1 MIKHFIKVE
10 EAIKYISQWREYRL
24 PKGEHCIVDKGVTGC
39 GYTEFCL
46 TNEDPVVLCS
56 PRKLLLENKRDQHL
70 KDYNILYLEN
80 KMEKDKQDYEAVKNM
95 RREVE
100 KHLFVCQELG
110 LSPKF
115 MITYD
120 STPYIIQ
127 YLLELGLIEEFT
139 FVVDEFQSIFLDSYF
154 KSNVEIDFVES
165 LQACT
170 SVVYLSATPM
180 LDKYLE
186 KLPEF
191 KDLTCYK
198 LDWSDTGYVEKVKIK
213 RRRVSSLT
221 SECGKIID
229 KYLEGKFPMTLNNEG
244 KPVESKEAVFY
255 FNSVGEITRIIK
267 SKGLTPENTLILC
280 SPTKENETKLTNIKF
295 SFGRVPLK
303 DEPNPMFIF
312 CTSAI
317 YMGVDLY
324 SDCASS
330 YVFADPNVE
339 CLALDISLDLAQIIG
354 RQRNRLNPFKN
365 EIVLFYRTRRK
376 DETQMTREEFD
387 EAQKERRQ
395 STERLLEVFNGI
407 TNIKAKQDYIE
418 TLKDSIKVSN
428 YKRNFVS
435 ISKNTNL
442 PVYNYLI
449 DIANERAWE
458 VSQEHYQ
465 DEISVTREL
474 AANKNFIQEKYKS
487 REEVIVKDFLDN
499 HFYATGI
506 FKEKMKMYCEF
517 RDKYKH
523 DIEILECLFFKIPD
537 QRFRMFYEYYGTSGC
552 SAKRY
557 EEKELDRGWRNAT
570 QEDRLKIEMSSR
582 FKPGDRYSLED
593 LKKIIQEMY
602 DRLGIKKKAK
612 ASDLGN
618 YFKTSRT
625 QVTMPDKSL
634 KNGLKI
640 VGVKGDDQ

>member
-1 MIKHFIKVE
+1 MTKHEIVVDPG
-10 EAIKYISQWREYRL
+10 IKYISDFKSYKL
-24 PKGEHCIVDKGVTGC
+24 PKDEHCIVDKGVTGC

-80 KMEKDKQDYEAVKNM
+80 KLERDKQDFEGVKNM
-95 RREVE
+95 KKELE
-100 KHLFVCQELG
+100 KHLFVCEELG
-110 LSPKF
+110 LPVKV

-120 STPYIIQ
+120 STPYLIQ
-127 YLLELGLIEEFT
+127 YLLELGLLDYFT

-154 KSNVEIDFVES
+154 KANIELDFVES
-165 LQACT
+165 LQACK
-170 SVVYLSATPM
+170 SVIYLSATPM

-186 KLPEF
+186 KLDAF
-191 KDLTCYK
+191 KDLTFYH
-198 LDWSDTGYVEKVKIK
+198 LDWSKTGHVEKVKIQ
-213 RRRVSSLT
+213 RRRVASLGA
-221 SECGKIID
+221 ECGKIID
-229 KYLEGKFPMTLNNEG
+229 KYLEGKFPMTLKDG
-244 KPVESKEAVFY
+244 KVVESREAVFY
-255 FNSVGEITRIIK
+255 FNSVGEITRIIN
-267 SKGLTPENTLILC
+267 SRNLTPENTLILC
-280 SPTKENETKLTNIKF
+280 SPTDENEKKLTNIGF

-303 DEPNPMFIF
+303 DEANPMFIF

-330 YVFADPNVE
+330 YVFADPNIE

-365 EIVLFYRTRRK
+365 DIVLFYKTRK
-376 DETQMTREEFD
+376 KNETQMTKEEFD
-387 EAQKERRQ
+387 KAQEERRKQ
-395 STERLLEVFNGI
+395 TKTILDGFNNLTVDQRVIFTE
-407 TNIKAKQDYIE
+407 K
-418 TLKDSIKVSN
+418 LKDSIKVSQ
-428 YKRNFVS
+428 YSKDFISV
-435 ISKNTNL
+435 SKNTNL
-442 PVYNYLI
+442 PVYNYMI

-465 DEISVTREL
+465 DELSVTSEL
-474 AANKNFIQEKYKS
+474 LGNKFEVGKYES

-499 HFYATGI
+499 HFYTTGL
-506 FKEKMKMYCEF
+506 FHEKMKMYCEF
-517 RDKYKH
+517 RDKYG
-523 DIEILECLFFKIPD
+523 DDREILENLFFKIPD
-537 QRFRMFYEYYGTSGC
+537 QRFRMYYEYYGTKGC
-552 SAKRY
+552 KSREY
-557 EEKELDRGWRNAT
+557 LEKELEQGWRNAT
-570 QEDRLKIEMSSR
+570 LEDKLKQEMTSR
-582 FKPGDRYSLED
+582 FKPNDRYSLED

-612 ASDLGN
+612 ASDLGG

-640 VGVKGDDQ
+640 TGVL